1 MPCDVPLLA
10 ELAVREIDTLALLV
24 GSARLVAVSFTV
36 WEAVMLAGAR

>member
-1 MPCDVPLLA
+1 VPWDGTLLA

-36 WEAVMLAGAR
+36 